1 MNRNL
6 RRKRNS
12 KWKRKNVFVSCGI
25 GIEKGKWREMKWMR
39 GRWNESGSG
48 FDVPFLGGGKR
59 KGRRIG

>member
-1 MNRNL
+1 MNRN
-6 RRKRNS
+6 RRRRNS

-48 FDVPFLGGGKR
+48 FDGPFL
-59 KGRRIG
+59 